1 MANIKV
7 PDEIP
12 KIMQKTM
19 FAVDDDGEFIFPT
32 FNDGIFLLLATIKM
46 RKDFDEA
53 KRHPNTLKEYQ
64 KKMLKDIQK
73 LQRNNILPLNAKKIR
88 KDILENE

>member
-1 MANIKV
+1 MSNIKV

-19 FAVDDDGEFIFPT
+19 FAVDDSGEFIFPT
-32 FNDGIFLLLATIKM
+32 FNDGIFLLLASIRM

-53 KRHPNTLKEYQ
+53 KRHPNSLKEYQ
-64 KKMLKDIQK
+64 KKILKDILK
-73 LQRNNILPLNAKKIR
+73 LQRDGILPINAKKIR
-88 KDILENE
+88 KDILKNE